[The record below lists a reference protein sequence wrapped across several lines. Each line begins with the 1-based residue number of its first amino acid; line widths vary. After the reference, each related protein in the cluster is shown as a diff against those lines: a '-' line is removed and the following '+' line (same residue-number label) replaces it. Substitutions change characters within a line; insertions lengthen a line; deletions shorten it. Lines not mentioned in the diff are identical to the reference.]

1 MKKRKI
7 IISIIFI
14 VCVVCNC
21 VFSYGFNLNDINP
34 IEPNNAATVKVNSV
48 TSNVLGIIQTIGV
61 ILSVLILI
69 LIGIKYMLG
78 SVEEKA
84 EYKKTLMP
92 YIIGA
97 FLLFT
102 GTLVPNV
109 IYKIVKGV

>member
-1 MKKRKI
+1 MKKKKI

-14 VCVVCNC
+14 VCVVCNS
-21 VFSYGFNLNDINP
+21 VLSYGFNLNDIKP
-34 IEPNNAATVKVNSV
+34 IEPNNPASTKVNSV

-69 LIGIKYMLG
+69 AIGIKYMLG

-109 IYKIVKGV
+109 IYKIIKGL